1 MACVAGTQIAA
12 CIRSNTK
19 KESAMNLVLWLVV
32 GSVLGWIASVITR
45 PPSQSEVDSFANWGL
60 LINMLVGIAGATL
73 GAWLL
78 SPLLGLGTVT
88 LDQFSLSALGVALGG
103 AVVMLAIVN
112 VLRGISAR

>member
-1 MACVAGTQIAA
+1 
-12 CIRSNTK
+12 
-19 KESAMNLVLWLVV
+19 
-32 GSVLGWIASVITR
+32 
-45 PPSQSEVDSFANWGL
+45 
-60 LINMLVGIAGATL
+60 MLVGIAGATL

>member
-1 MACVAGTQIAA
+1 
-12 CIRSNTK
+12 
-19 KESAMNLVLWLVV
+19 MNLVLWLVV

-45 PPSQSEVDSFANWGL
+45 APSESEIDTFANWSL
-60 LINMLVGIAGATL
+60 LINMMVGIAGATL

-78 SPLLGLGTVT
+78 SPLLGLGAVT